1 MMKKIGPPLC
11 GVIFSI
17 LVGAIHARAQVV
29 TVPDPTAAAPDAI
42 VVSFPTAIKA
52 IDKTALPAPGG
63 TTSAPLIAFKQG
75 AARTFLTAETTV
87 LRNGPNSSGQLRL
100 SNFKTLVGVVAF
112 DLVQGSTG
120 DGGTTVPA
128 VAPGQD
134 RTYFITWEDVQLE
147 GQGQGEPVLT
157 SVTVGSAATN
167 PPVFFVNSLLNIN
180 TDIPDAEQKFTLS
193 ADGVVLADFVKKYRA
208 APGRIEVTLEFDKND
223 PVPGTTNNSIV
234 EGVEKVEGMRQTQQP
249 DGSLRLARNADNP
262 QLVIVTIGRRL
273 PQRAG
278 AYKAKFHVLPEEL
291 N

>member
-1 MMKKIGPPLC
+1 MMKKIGPTLC

-29 TVPDPTAAAPDAI
+29 TVPDAI

-100 SNFKTLVGVVAF
+100 SNFKTLVGGVAF

-147 GQGQGEPVLT
+147 RQGQGEPVLT
-157 SVTVGSAATN
+157 
-167 PPVFFVNSLLNIN
+167 
-180 TDIPDAEQKFTLS
+180 
-193 ADGVVLADFVKKYRA
+193 
-208 APGRIEVTLEFDKND
+208 
-223 PVPGTTNNSIV
+223 
-234 EGVEKVEGMRQTQQP
+234 
-249 DGSLRLARNADNP
+249 
-262 QLVIVTIGRRL
+262 
-273 PQRAG
+273 
-278 AYKAKFHVLPEEL
+278 
-291 N
+291 